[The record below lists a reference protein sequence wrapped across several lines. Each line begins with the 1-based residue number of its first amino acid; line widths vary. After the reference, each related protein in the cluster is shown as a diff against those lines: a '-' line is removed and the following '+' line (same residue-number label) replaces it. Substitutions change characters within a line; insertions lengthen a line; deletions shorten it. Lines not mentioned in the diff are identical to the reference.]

1 MGLLSSFDFK
11 NTRPVLIFSNY
22 LTFKG
27 LKHLNFECSNS
38 ESLKQKGEQTDARQP
53 SNRKAYWY
61 NLDFKLFIYGFWIN
75 AGTLRRYQKFNI
87 GI

>member
-11 NTRPVLIFSNY
+11 NTRPVSIVSNY

-27 LKHLNFECSNS
+27 LNLNDLNFECSNF

-75 AGTLRRYQKFNI
+75 AGTLRRY
-87 GI
+87 